1 MLDKQVASVQD
12 ALAGVQPGMTIAV
25 GGFGGAGFP
34 RTLVEGLAMVDLRDL
49 TLVSNNATRLESLIR
64 RGAVVRII
72 CSYPF
77 AGATPEFRQMIRDQG
92 IAIDLLPQ
100 GTLAEK
106 LRAAGAGL
114 GGVLL
119 RVGKGTEFAK
129 GRQTLECDGEEFIV
143 EPALRP
149 DVSLVSARSAD
160 RWGNLHMR
168 GSGQNF
174 NVVMA
179 MAAGITIAEAREIV
193 PLGGLSPNECHVPSI
208 FVDRV
213 VHVPEPVL
221 TGGEGGHHD
230 VVA

>member
-1 MLDKQVASVQD
+1 MLDKQVAGVLE
-12 ALAGVQPGMTIAV
+12 ALAVVRPGMTVAV

-34 RTLVEGLAMVDLRDL
+34 RTLVEGLATIDLRDL
-49 TLVSNNATRLESLIR
+49 TVVSNNATRLEALIR
-64 RGAVVRII
+64 RGAVARII

-77 AGATPEFRQMIRDQG
+77 AGATRDFRQMIRDQG

-114 GGVLL
+114 GGALL
-119 RVGKGTEFAK
+119 RVGRGTEFAK
-129 GRQTLECDGEEFIV
+129 GRQTVAIDGEEFIV

-179 MAAGITIAEAREIV
+179 MAATVTIAETREVV

-208 FVDRV
+208 FVDHV
-213 VHVPEPVL
+213 VHVGEPL
-221 TGGEGGHHD
+221 PAGRQA
-230 VVA
+230 VAS

>member
-1 MLDKQVASVQD
+1 VDKRVPSVED
-12 ALAGVQPGMTIAV
+12 ALASVQPGMTVAV

-49 TLVSNNATRLESLIR
+49 TMVSNNATRLESLIK
-64 RGAVVRII
+64 RGAVARII

-77 AGATPEFRQMIRDQG
+77 SGATREFRHMIRDQG
-92 IAIDLLPQ
+92 ITIDLLPQ

-119 RVGKGTEFAK
+119 RVGRGTEFAK
-129 GRQTLECDGEEFIV
+129 GRQTVECDGEEFIV

-149 DVSLVSARSAD
+149 DVSLVSARTAD

-179 MAAGITIAEAREIV
+179 MAAALTIAEAREIV
-193 PLGGLSPNECHVPSI
+193 PLGGLSPNDCHVPSI
-208 FVDRV
+208 FVDKV
-213 VHVPEPVL
+213 VHVPEPVSV
-221 TGGEGGHHD
+221 GQPG
-230 VVA
+230 AAS

>member
-1 MLDKQVASVQD
+1 MDKRVASVQE
-12 ALAGVQPGMTIAV
+12 ALSSVQSGMTVAV

-34 RTLVEGLAMVDLRDL
+34 RMLVEGLATFDLRDL
-49 TLVSNNATRLESLIR
+49 TLVSNNATRLESLIK
-64 RGAVVRII
+64 RGAVGRII

-77 AGATPEFRQMIRDQG
+77 SGATREFRQMIRHQR
-92 IAIDLLPQ
+92 IVIDLLPQ

-114 GGVLL
+114 GGALL
-119 RVGKGTEFAK
+119 RVGRGTEFAK
-129 GRQTLECDGEEFIV
+129 GRQTVECDGEEFIV

-149 DVSLVSARSAD
+149 HVSLVSARSAD

-179 MAAGITIAEAREIV
+179 MAAAVTIAEAREIV
-193 PLGGLSPNECHVPSI
+193 PLGGLAPNECHVPSI

-213 VHVPEPVL
+213 VHVPESVPEQGP
-221 TGGEGGHHD
+221 TGQRG
-230 VVA
+230 AAS

>member
-1 MLDKQVASVQD
+1 LDKRVPSIQG
-12 ALAGVQPGMTIAV
+12 ALASVQPGMTVAV

-64 RGAVVRII
+64 RGSVVRII

-77 AGATPEFRQMIRDQG
+77 SGATREFRQMVRDQG

-114 GGVLL
+114 GGALL
-119 RVGKGTEFAK
+119 RVGRGTEFAK
-129 GRQTLECDGEEFIV
+129 GRQTVECDGEEFIV

-179 MAAGITIAEAREIV
+179 MAAATTIAETREIV
-193 PLGGLSPNECHVPSI
+193 PLGELSPNECHVPSI
-208 FVDRV
+208 FVDKV
-213 VHVPEPVL
+213 VHVPDSVPA
-221 TGGEGGHHD
+221 GERGE
-230 VVA
+230 AS

>member
-1 MLDKQVASVQD
+1 VLDKRVAGVQD
-12 ALAGVQPGMTIAV
+12 ALAGVRAGMTVAV

-34 RTLVEGLAMVDLRDL
+34 RALVEGLARVDLRDL
-49 TLVSNNATRLESLIR
+49 TLVSNNATRLEPLIKR
-64 RGAVVRII
+64 EAVSRIV

-77 AGATPEFRQMIRDQG
+77 SGATREFRQMVRDQG

-114 GGVLL
+114 GGALL
-119 RVGKGTEFAK
+119 RVGRGTEFAK
-129 GRQTLECDGEEFIV
+129 GRQTVECDGEEFIV

-149 DVSLVSARSAD
+149 DVSLVSSRSAD

-179 MAAGITIAEAREIV
+179 MAATVTIAQTREVV
-193 PLGGLSPNECHVPSI
+193 PLGELSPNDCHVPSI

-213 VHVPEPVL
+213 VHVPEPMPAVQ
-221 TGGEGGHHD
+221 GG
-230 VVA
+230 AAS

>member
-1 MLDKQVASVQD
+1 MDKRVASVED
-12 ALAGVQPGMTIAV
+12 ALASVQPGMTVAV

-34 RTLVEGLAMVDLRDL
+34 RTLVEGLAMVDLRNL
-49 TLVSNNATRLESLIR
+49 TMVSNNATRLEALIK
-64 RGAVVRII
+64 RGAVARII

-77 AGATPEFRQMIRDQG
+77 SGATREFRHMIRDQG

-114 GGVLL
+114 GGALL
-119 RVGKGTEFAK
+119 RVGRGTEFAQ
-129 GRQTLECDGEEFIV
+129 GRQTVEVDGEEFLV

-149 DVSLVSARSAD
+149 DVSLVSARTAD

-179 MAAGITIAEAREIV
+179 MAATVTIAQASEIV

-208 FVDRV
+208 FVDKV
-213 VHVPEPVL
+213 VHVPEPVS
-221 TGGEGGHHD
+221 EGQSG
-230 VVA
+230 AAS

>member
-1 MLDKQVASVQD
+1 MDKQVAGVQE
-12 ALAGVQPGMTIAV
+12 ALAGVRSGMTVAV

-64 RGAVVRII
+64 RGAVARIV

-77 AGATPEFRQMIRDQG
+77 SGATREFRQMIREQG
-92 IAIDLLPQ
+92 IEIDLLPQ

-114 GGVLL
+114 GGALL
-119 RVGKGTEFAK
+119 RVGRGTEFAK
-129 GRQTLECDGEEFIV
+129 GRQTVVCEGEEFIV

-149 DVSLVSARSAD
+149 DVALVSARSAD

-179 MAAGITIAEAREIV
+179 MAATVTIAEAREIV

-208 FVDRV
+208 FVDQV
-213 VHVPEPVL
+213 VHVPEPVPA
-221 TGGEGGHHD
+221 GQRG
-230 VVA
+230 AAS

>member
-1 MLDKQVASVQD
+1 MLDKRVANVHD
-12 ALAGVQPGMTIAV
+12 ALASVQPGMTVAV

-49 TLVSNNATRLESLIR
+49 TLVSNNATRLEPLIR
-64 RGAVVRII
+64 RGLVGRII

-77 AGATPEFRQMIRDQG
+77 SGATREFRQMIRDQG

-114 GGVLL
+114 GGALL
-119 RVGKGTEFAK
+119 RVGRGTEFAV
-129 GRQTLECDGEEFIV
+129 GRQTVEIDDEEFIV

-149 DVSLVSARSAD
+149 DVSLVSAQSAD

-179 MAAGITIAEAREIV
+179 MAATATIAEAKEIV

-208 FVDRV
+208 FVDHV
-213 VHVPEPVL
+213 VHAPEPAARQ
-221 TGGEGGHHD
+221 G
-230 VVA
+230 VAS

>member
-1 MLDKQVASVQD
+1 MDKQIASVQD
-12 ALAGVQPGMTIAV
+12 ALANVQSGMTVAV

-34 RTLVEGLAMVDLRDL
+34 RTLVEGLATFDLRDL
-49 TLVSNNATRLESLIR
+49 TVVSNNATRLESLIA
-64 RGAVVRII
+64 RGAVGRII

-77 AGATPEFRQMIRDQG
+77 AGATREFRRLIREKG
-92 IAIDLLPQ
+92 VVIDLLPQ

-119 RVGKGTEFAK
+119 RVGRGTDFAK
-129 GRQTLECDGEEFIV
+129 GRQTVECDGEEFIV

-149 DVSLVSARSAD
+149 DVSLVGARSAD

-179 MAAGITIAEAREIV
+179 MAAAVTIAETREIV
-193 PLGGLSPNECHVPSI
+193 PLGGLSPNECHVPGI
-208 FVDRV
+208 FVDQV
-213 VHVPEPVL
+213 VQVPEPVPA
-221 TGGEGGHHD
+221 GS
-230 VVA
+230 

>member
-1 MLDKQVASVQD
+1 MLDKRVASVQD
-12 ALAGVQPGMTIAV
+12 ALAGVQSGMTVAV

-34 RTLVEGLAMVDLRDL
+34 RTLVDGLARADLRDL

-64 RGAVVRII
+64 REAVARII

-77 AGATPEFRQMIRDQG
+77 SGATREFRGLIRDQR

-114 GGVLL
+114 GGALL
-119 RVGKGTEFAK
+119 RVGRGTEFAT
-129 GRQTLECDGEEFIV
+129 GRQTVEIDGEEFIV

-179 MAAGITIAEAREIV
+179 MAATVTVAEAREIV
-193 PLGGLSPNECHVPSI
+193 PLGGLSPNECHVPSV
-208 FVDRV
+208 FVNRV
-213 VHVPEPVL
+213 VHVAEHVSADQR
-221 TGGEGGHHD
+221 G
-230 VVA
+230 AAS